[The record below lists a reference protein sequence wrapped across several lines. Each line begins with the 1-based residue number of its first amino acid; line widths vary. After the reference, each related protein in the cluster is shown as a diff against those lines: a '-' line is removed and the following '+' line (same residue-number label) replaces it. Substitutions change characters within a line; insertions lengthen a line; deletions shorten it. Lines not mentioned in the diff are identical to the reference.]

1 MATAADKQALWDAY
15 IAASKNQDSADRSL
29 ERAVSELAI
38 AQRIA
43 KSMERYAEDAYD
55 AWERA

>member
-15 IAASKNQDSADRSL
+15 IVASQNQDSADRSL

-38 AQRIA
+38 AQRTA